1 MYRASI
7 LHAERPRNVNSFQ
20 AAAILYGDWGTSKAY
35 VIGLAFAVAGYSS
48 FWLILCVSILII
60 LVGLNYILICK
71 YYPNGGGV
79 YASVRHRS
87 EVLAL
92 VGGFFLVA
100 DYIVTAALSALSAFY
115 YLGVDHPETWAAFT
129 IGIIGLLNFFG
140 PRHTG
145 NLALIIALSCVTIVL
160 LLGALALFHLPE
172 AAQAVQPLEGGFKT
186 NWVNFVGVIVA
197 LSGIEAI
204 ANTTG
209 VMRLDKGSSYAKP
222 SVIKTSTP
230 AVIMVMVEVAFF
242 TALFSFVVNALP
254 GLEIHGD
261 QVSAPG
267 QPEVRD
273 SMLRYMSEVFAGNLL
288 GPTVGK
294 LFGVATSI
302 AFSVLLLSAVNT
314 AIVALDSLLF
324 VMSDDGQL
332 PSSFQ
337 KMNRFGVPYIPLI
350 FATVAPIA
358 VLIGVHDMEALAALY
373 AVGFV
378 GAIATNLGSTSTDF
392 SLSLKTKERV
402 FMFLTFLLMA
412 SIEITLF
419 IEKDHARI
427 FVISVMALGLLLRA
441 LVLEQKDKKH
451 DLQLSEGFISI
462 SDSAV
467 RSFRAK
473 NVPDQVADVPA
484 NIFPAKIEMPPPLV
498 TPLPEEGH
506 IHTGP
511 LLCAVTHVGKCLEF
525 ALREAKN
532 SQQHLYVLFIR
543 ERRIVAQRGLLQH
556 WVEDE
561 QACEIFDYALEFLK
575 EPRFTFL
582 YDTSDNPAL
591 NIVTHA
597 KELHVSCVILGMG
610 RASRLVQ
617 IIRGNL
623 ANEVHREL
631 PMDIDLIVVS

>member
-1 MYRASI
+1 MLGSMYHASI
-7 LHAERPRNVNSFQ
+7 LHAERPRNVNSWQ

-35 VIGLAFAVAGYSS
+35 VIGLAFAVAGHSS
-48 FWLILCVSILII
+48 FWLILCASLLIL

-92 VGGFFLVA
+92 VGGFFLIA
-100 DYIVTAALSALSAFY
+100 DYVVTAALSALSAFC
-115 YLGVDHPETWAAFT
+115 YLGVDHPETWALLT
-129 IGIIGLLNFFG
+129 IGVVGMLNYFG

-145 NLALIIALSCVTIVL
+145 NLALIIAVSCAGIVFVLGGLS
-160 LLGALALFHLPE
+160 LFHVAE
-172 AAQAVQPLEGGFKT
+172 AAQSVQPLQEGLKT
-186 NWVNFVGVIVA
+186 NWINFVGVIVA

-209 VMRLDKGSSYAKP
+209 VMCLDEGSSQANP
-222 SVIKTSTP
+222 SVVRTSTP
-230 AVIMVMVEVAFF
+230 ALVIVMIEVALF
-242 TALFSFVVNALP
+242 TALFSFAVNALP
-254 GLEIHGD
+254 GLHMQGEQI
-261 QVSAPG
+261 SAPG
-267 QPEVRD
+267 YSDVRD
-273 SMLRYMSEVFAGNLL
+273 SMLRYMGETFAGNLVGPAL
-288 GPTVGK
+288 GK
-294 LFGVATSI
+294 MFGVVISV
-302 AFSVLLLSAVNT
+302 AFALLLLSAVNT
-314 AIVALDSLLF
+314 AIVALNSLLF

-332 PSSFQ
+332 PLNFQ
-337 KMNRFGVPYIPLI
+337 KMNRFGVPYIPLM
-350 FATVAPIA
+350 FATVAPMA
-358 VLIGVHDMEALAALY
+358 VLFIVHDMEALAALY

-392 SLSLKTKERV
+392 SLSLKAKERL
-402 FMFLTFLLMA
+402 FMFVTFLIMA
-412 SIEITLF
+412 AIEITLV
-419 IEKDHARI
+419 IEKDHARM
-427 FVISVMALGLLLRA
+427 FVVSIMALGLLMRA
-441 LVLEQKDKKH
+441 LVLEQKDKKNG
-451 DLQLSEGFISI
+451 LQLSEGFISI

-473 NVPDQVADVPA
+473 TIAGRSKEVASVERLA
-484 NIFPAKIEMPPPLV
+484 AAPLA
-498 TPLPEEGH
+498 LNAEEGH

-511 LLCAVTHVGKCLEF
+511 LLCAVSCLGKCLEF

-532 SQQHLYVLFIR
+532 SQQHLYILFIR

-561 QACEIFDYALEFLK
+561 EACAIFDYALEFLK

-597 KELHVSCVILGMG
+597 KELQASCVILGM
-610 RASRLVQ
+610 SRVNRFVQ
-617 IIRGNL
+617 LIRGSI

-631 PMDIDLIVVS
+631 PTEIDLIVVS

>member
-7 LHAERPRNVNSFQ
+7 LHAERPRNVNAFQ

-35 VIGLAFAVAGYSS
+35 VIGLAFAVAGHSS
-48 FWLILCVSILII
+48 FWLILCVSVLIV

-92 VGGFFLVA
+92 IGGFFLIA

-115 YLGVDHPETWAAFT
+115 YFGVEQPETWALIA
-129 IGIIGLLNFFG
+129 IGFIGLLNFFG

-145 NLALIIALSCVTIVL
+145 NLALVIAVSCVTIVL
-160 LLGALALFHLPE
+160 ILGVLALFHLRE
-172 AAQAVQPLEGGFKT
+172 AAEVVQPLQGSLKT
-186 NWVNFVGVIVA
+186 NWINFVGVIVA

-209 VMRLDKGSSYAKP
+209 VMRLDRGASYAKP

-230 AVIMVMVEVAFF
+230 ALIIVMLEVALF

-254 GLEIHGD
+254 ALHIHGD

-267 QPEVRD
+267 QPDVRD
-273 SMLRYMSEVFAGNLL
+273 SMLRYMGEVFAGNLL
-288 GPTVGK
+288 GPTIGSF
-294 LFGVATSI
+294 FGLAISI
-302 AFSVLLLSAVNT
+302 AFGLLLLSAVNT
-314 AIVALDSLLF
+314 AIVALNSLLF
-324 VMSDDGQL
+324 VMADDGQL
-332 PSSFQ
+332 PSNFQ

-350 FATVAPIA
+350 FATLAPIT
-358 VLIGVHDMEALAALY
+358 VLYAVHDMEALAALY

-392 SLSLKTKERV
+392 SLSLKTKERL
-402 FMFLTFLLMA
+402 FMFITFLAMA
-412 SIEITLF
+412 AIEVTLI
-419 IEKDHARI
+419 IEKDSARM
-427 FVISVMALGLLLRA
+427 FVVTIMALGLLMRA

-451 DLQLSEGFISI
+451 GFQLSEGFISI

-473 NVPDQVADVPA
+473 NIEDKPRENVPA
-484 NIFPAKIEMPPPLV
+484 PTLSPQPTPGPL
-498 TPLPEEGH
+498 EEGH

-532 SQQHLYVLFIR
+532 SQQHLYILFIR

-597 KELHVSCVILGMG
+597 KELHVSCVLLGM
-610 RASRLVQ
+610 SRINRFVQ
-617 IIRGNL
+617 FIRGNI
-623 ANEVHREL
+623 ANEVHRAL
-631 PMDIDLIVVS
+631 PMEIDLIVVS

>member
-7 LHAERPRNVNSFQ
+7 LHAERPRDVNAFQ

-35 VIGLAFAVAGYSS
+35 VIGLAFAVAGHSS

-92 VGGFFLVA
+92 VGGFFLIA

-115 YLGVDHPETWAAFT
+115 YLEVNNPETWALLT
-129 IGIIGLLNFFG
+129 IGAIGLLNFFG

-145 NLALIIALSCVTIVL
+145 NLALVIAMSCITIVL
-160 LLGALALFHLPE
+160 LLGLLALFYIPE
-172 AAQAVQPLEGGFKT
+172 ALRAVEPLHHGFKT

-209 VMRLDKGSSYAKP
+209 VMRLDKGTSYANP
-222 SVIKTSTP
+222 SVTKTSTP
-230 AVIMVMVEVAFF
+230 ALVIVMIEVAFF
-242 TALFSFVVNALP
+242 TTLFSLVVNALP

-261 QVSAPG
+261 QISAPG
-267 QPEVRD
+267 AQDVRD
-273 SMLRYMSEVFAGNLL
+273 SMLRYMGEVFAGNLF
-288 GPTVGK
+288 GATIGK
-294 LFGVATSI
+294 LFGIAISI
-302 AFSVLLLSAVNT
+302 AFSLLLLSAVNT
-314 AIVALDSLLF
+314 AIVALNSLLF

-332 PSSFQ
+332 PSNFQ

-350 FATVAPIA
+350 FATVAPMA
-358 VLIGVHDMEALAALY
+358 VLLGVNDMEALAALY

-392 SLSLKTKERV
+392 SLSLKTKERI

-412 SIEITLF
+412 TIEITLV
-419 IEKDHARI
+419 IEKDHARM
-427 FVISVMALGLLLRA
+427 FVISIMALGLLMRA

-451 DLQLSEGFISI
+451 GLQLSEGFISI

-473 NVPDQVADVPA
+473 NLPDRIAEAAPPA
-484 NIFPAKIEMPPPLV
+484 ETE
-498 TPLPEEGH
+498 TPSQSLGGLPEEGH

-543 ERRIVAQRGLLQH
+543 ERRIMAQRGLLQH
-556 WVEDE
+556 WVEDD

-597 KELHVSCVILGMG
+597 KELHVSCVILGMS
-610 RASRLVQ
+610 RVSRLVQ
-617 IIRGNL
+617 IIRGNI